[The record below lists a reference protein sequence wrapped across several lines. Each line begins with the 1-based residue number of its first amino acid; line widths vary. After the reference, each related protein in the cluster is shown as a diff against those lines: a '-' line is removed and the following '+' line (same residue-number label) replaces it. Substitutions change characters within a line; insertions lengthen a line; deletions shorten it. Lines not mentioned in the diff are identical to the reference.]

1 MPAIQH
7 KTTVYARLL
16 VEALRDASP
25 KAVAMRV
32 ANFKKMLKRANDLKI
47 AGKVVKEFERL
58 WAARDGVVAE
68 VVVARPLGSA
78 ARKKLETRLKA
89 KGYVVA
95 ERIDPRVIGGV
106 ALRLGSDVL
115 VDGTIT
121 NKLQRLRE

>member
-1 MPAIQH
+1 MAVIQH

-25 KAVAMRV
+25 KTVAARV
-32 ANFKKMLKRANDLKI
+32 ANFKKLLKRANDLKI

-68 VVVARPLGSA
+68 VITARPLGSS
-78 ARKKLETRLKA
+78 ARKKLESRLKT
-89 KGYVVA
+89 KGYVLA
-95 ERIDPRVIGGV
+95 ERIDPRVIGGA
-106 ALRLGSDVL
+106 ALRLGADVL

-121 NKLQRLRE
+121 NKLQRLRA